1 MTQSAA
7 VLESL
12 RNALQELIEWL
23 HADDENVNARVVLQD
38 GIVETWIAICPPKS
52 FKNAQGPQPT
62 RERMVRYSGR
72 DFLTADECVSKVE
85 SSGIE
90 VQEIRIHRWRTT
102 GPNCSMM
109 TPDEQPYFSHPPT
122 DKQEQE
128 AGDYT
133 KYRDLHGALYKKIF
147 PVWRPVASGQR
158 PDAPWETAQSSDA
171 LVFFVDWLIC
181 SVDDVARAR
190 FFLSA
195 SEAQMEQELDSNLDV
210 YTRDDGGERWL
221 VGEDASVDWRRNIEK
236 FRARW
241 PERLAA

>member
-1 MTQSAA
+1 
-7 VLESL
+7 
-12 RNALQELIEWL
+12 
-23 HADDENVNARVVLQD
+23 
-38 GIVETWIAICPPKS
+38 
-52 FKNAQGPQPT
+52 
-62 RERMVRYSGR
+62 MVRYSGR

-128 AGDYT
+128 AGQYIPT
-133 KYRDLHGALYKKIF
+133 VVLSIQ
-147 PVWRPVASGQR
+147 RPVASGQR
-158 PDAPWETAQSSDA
+158 PDAPWETAQVCCSMYPASRDRCLALTLACVGCQSSDA

-210 YTRDDGGERWL
+210 YTRDDGGER
-221 VGEDASVDWRRNIEK
+221 
-236 FRARW
+236 
-241 PERLAA
+241 